1 MRVGCRADID
11 RFPREHG
18 EFREAVVDHSQSE
31 ERAFYRRQATRLLEL
46 ADGCKHR
53 ATAQQLV
60 KAAEYY
66 IDKLEER
73 RPEPTA
79 AA

>member
-1 MRVGCRADID
+1 M
-11 RFPREHG
+11 
-18 EFREAVVDHSQSE
+18 DHSESE

-53 ATAQQLV
+53 ETAAQLL

-73 RPEPTA
+73 PPGSPIA
-79 AA
+79 A

>member
-1 MRVGCRADID
+1 M
-11 RFPREHG
+11 EHS
-18 EFREAVVDHSQSE
+18 ESE

-53 ATAQQLV
+53 PTAQQLL

-66 IDKLEER
+66 IDKLEE
-73 RPEPTA
+73 PPPGSPIA
-79 AA
+79 A

>member
-1 MRVGCRADID
+1 MY
-11 RFPREHG
+11 
-18 EFREAVVDHSQSE
+18 HSESE
-31 ERAFYRRQATRLLEL
+31 ERAFYRRQAARLIEL

-53 ATAQQLV
+53 PTAEQLL

-73 RPEPTA
+73 PTGPA
-79 AA
+79 AAA

>member
-1 MRVGCRADID
+1 
-11 RFPREHG
+11 
-18 EFREAVVDHSQSE
+18 VDHSE
-31 ERAFYRRQATRLLEL
+31 PEARAFYRRATRLLEL

-53 ATAQQLV
+53 ATAEQLL

-73 RPEPTA
+73 PPGSA